1 MYLSVRIKFV
11 LALLGSTLWTLL
23 SIWLSREWFLD
34 LGTHIGILLA
44 TFLIAG
50 IAIVPGFMNSFLLC
64 SLSDHVLN
72 ASRRAIP
79 ADHPGCRLQRRSFD
93 RDTLRSIDEQAPMWR
108 VAGRRDQRA
117 RRYPVLCE
125 GWQYPG

>member
-23 SIWLSREWFLD
+23 SFWLSREWFLD

-64 SLSDHVLN
+64 SLALDRRPQRKPLQSYPPLTILVAAYN
-72 ASRRAIP
+72 EEASI
-79 ADHPGCRLQRRSFD
+79 AD
-93 RDTLRSIDEQAPMWR
+93 TIKSIEEQ
-108 VAGRRDQRA
+108 
-117 RRYPVLCE
+117 
-125 GWQYPG
+125 